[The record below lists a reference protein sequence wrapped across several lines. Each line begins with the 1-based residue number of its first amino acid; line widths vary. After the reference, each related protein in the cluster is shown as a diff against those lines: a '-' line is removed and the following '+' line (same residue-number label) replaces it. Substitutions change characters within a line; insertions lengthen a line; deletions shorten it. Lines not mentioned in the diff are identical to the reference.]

1 MCYIIFYILIFGI
14 GFKRITGDIFMGIVL
29 DLTVVVIIAIMM
41 LAGYKRGLVNS
52 VIDFAGVIVAA
63 VAASFIASLAAVSIY
78 DNFIM
83 NKVIESAESAFAAIP
98 SQATAAQQAEK
109 ILSSL
114 PDYAVNALSFSGI
127 DANALSSKIA
137 SSNVAVPQLIESLVR
152 PTAVRLV
159 STISTIIL
167 FVIFTV
173 LIAFLAKFLT
183 KAVNA
188 VGLSVINRIGGAAF
202 GAVKAV
208 ILIMVLTLI
217 LYFIMMLLPSDTV
230 NEMNDAIEHS
240 YLYSGIY
247 KLNFLNKIIAI
258 FGLGG

>member
-1 MCYIIFYILIFGI
+1 
-14 GFKRITGDIFMGIVL
+14 MGIVL
-29 DLTVVVIIAIMM
+29 DLTVVVIIAIMII
-41 LAGYKRGLVNS
+41 AGYKRGLVNS

-109 ILSSL
+109 IFSSL
-114 PDYAVNALSFSGI
+114 PDYAVNALSLSGI
-127 DANALSSKIA
+127 DVNALSSKIA
-137 SSNVAVPQLIESLVR
+137 SSNGAVPQLIESLVR

-159 STISTIIL
+159 STIVTIIL

-258 FGLGG
+258 FGIGG